1 MENRTLDQ
9 AKELVNNSF
18 PTIFSKE
25 DVMNLLGSI
34 SIPEPVEVPVL
45 EGKFALTEEQIES
58 LAEKIAS
65 RMEDDVDSIIDSDD
79 ADFDI
84 DVDYDRRINVEI
96 SGGITINTSSVEDIA
111 QFIIREF
118 IDELNEANEED

>member
-65 RMEDDVDSIIDSDD
+65 RMEDDADSIIDSDD

-84 DVDYDRRINVEI
+84 DVDYDRRINIEI

>member
-65 RMEDDVDSIIDSDD
+65 HMEDDVDSIIDSTD

-84 DVDYDRRINVEI
+84 DVDYDRRINIEI
-96 SGGITINTSSVEDIA
+96 SGGITIDTSSVESIA
-111 QFIIREF
+111 QFVIRKF
-118 IDELNEANEED
+118 INKLNEASEED

>member
-1 MENRTLDQ
+1 MEKRTLDQ
-9 AKELVNNSF
+9 ARELVNNSF

-34 SIPEPVEVPVL
+34 EIPEAEEETPK
-45 EGKFALTEEQIES
+45 GKFFLSEDQISS

-65 RMEDDVDSIIDSDD
+65 QMEDDTDSIIYSDD

-84 DVDYDRRINVEI
+84 DVDYDRRINIEI
-96 SGGITINTSSVEDIA
+96 SGGLSIDTSSVEHIA
-111 QFIIREF
+111 SSVIQEF
-118 IDELNEANEED
+118 IDKLNEENEED

>member
-34 SIPEPVEVPVL
+34 SIPEPVKVPVL

-65 RMEDDVDSIIDSDD
+65 QMEDDVDTVINSDD

-84 DVDYDRRINVEI
+84 DVDYDRRINI
-96 SGGITINTSSVEDIA
+96 TIDGGITINTSSVESIA